1 MKTLY
6 LECNMGAAGD
16 MLTAALLELHPDP
29 SGVLA
34 WLNGLG
40 IPGTQI
46 AAEKAE
52 KCGIQGTHVKVTVN
66 GEEEESMDLP
76 EEACGHVHDHG
87 HAHDHE
93 HHHDHE
99 HDHHHDHDHDHEHGH
114 DHDHDHDH
122 EHHHDHDHGHG
133 HHAHHHLGDIQE
145 IVAGLTLPEKVR
157 RDIMNVYGLIAEAE
171 AHVHGTT
178 PDQIH
183 FHEVGTMD
191 AVMDVA
197 AVCLLL
203 YELAPDKIAASPVHA
218 GCGEVHC
225 AHGVLPV
232 PAPATAY
239 LLRGIPSYGG
249 AVRGELCTPTGAALL
264 KYFVQEYGE
273 QPVMRT
279 EKIGYGMGKKDFP
292 RANCIRAMLGETAEA
307 GDRILELRC
316 NLDDMTGED
325 LGYCTEQLFQA
336 GARDVF
342 TTAIGMKKGRPGVL
356 LTVICDP
363 EHRDRMLQILFRET
377 TTLGVRET
385 SCSRYILRRTEET
398 VSTSFGE
405 VRVKTSEGFGV
416 KRRKAEYDDLA
427 KIAEQSGRS
436 LRDVREAV
444 EKELK

>member
-46 AAEKAE
+46 TAEKAE
-52 KCGIQGTHVKVTVN
+52 KCGIRGTHAKVTVN
-66 GEEEESMDLP
+66 GEEEESEDIH
-76 EEACGHVHDHG
+76 EEACGHDHDHG
-87 HAHDHE
+87 HDHE
-93 HHHDHE
+93 
-99 HDHHHDHDHDHEHGH
+99 
-114 DHDHDHDH
+114 H

-203 YELAPDKIAASPVHA
+203 YELAPEKIVASPVHV
-218 GCGEVHC
+218 GCGEVCC

-307 GDRILELRC
+307 GDRVLELRC
-316 NLDDMTGED
+316 NLDDLTGED

-363 EHRDRMLQILFRET
+363 EHRDRMLQVLFRET

-405 VRVKTSEGFGV
+405 IRVKTSEGFGV
-416 KRRKAEYDDLA
+416 KRKKAEYDDLK

-444 EKELK
+444 EKELQ